1 LLKADKNLIHLSD
14 NWILMTGLKSV
25 LSQSTS
31 VVTRK
36 TGNEYV
42 LVPITNNIA
51 DMNSVYTLNETGA
64 FIWEQIDGKRSV
76 KEIITKL
83 TNEYDI
89 DQQKAETDV
98 FDFIENMSKYLII
111 H

>member
-1 LLKADKNLIHLSD
+1 MA
-14 NWILMTGLKSV
+14 GLKSV

-64 FIWEQIDGKRSV
+64 LIWEQIDGKRSV
-76 KEIITKL
+76 EELITKL

-89 DQQKAETDV
+89 YRQKAETDV
-98 FDFIENMSKYLII
+98 FDFIDNMSKYLII

>member
-1 LLKADKNLIHLSD
+1 MTDLKTI
-14 NWILMTGLKSV
+14 
-25 LSQSTS
+25 LSQSTT

-64 FIWEQIDGKRSV
+64 FIWEHIDGKRNV
-76 KEIITKL
+76 EEIINSL
-83 TNEYDI
+83 IAEYDI
-89 DQQKAETDV
+89 DKQNARSDV
-98 FDFIENMSKYLII
+98 FTFIENMSKYLII

>member
-1 LLKADKNLIHLSD
+1 LVY
-14 NWILMTGLKSV
+14 NWNTMAGLKSI
-25 LSQSTS
+25 LSHSS
-31 VVTRK
+31 SIVTRK

-76 KEIITKL
+76 EEIIVAL
-83 TNEYDI
+83 TTVYDI
-89 DQQKAETDV
+89 NKQNAESDV
-98 FDFIENMSKYLII
+98 YSFIENMSKYLII